1 MTPRPQGQY
10 KLVFLGEPGAGK
22 STCIRSVSDIPAV
35 STDVATTDELAM
47 TKKTTTV
54 ALDYGEMILGDRSR
68 VLLYGLPG
76 QARFRFMF
84 DTVRENLAGAVVL
97 VDASAK
103 APIIGLSQTLD
114 SYVEALRDV
123 PVVVAINKLR
133 ADGPDLRPS
142 VAVILRKYGLV
153 APVLCVDARN
163 RRDIAL
169 IFDLIFICAEH
180 GDA

>member
-1 MTPRPQGQY
+1 MMRPEGQY

-35 STDVATTDELAM
+35 STDVATTDELAL
-47 TKKTTTV
+47 TKQTTTV
-54 ALDYGEMILGDRSR
+54 ALDYGEMALGDGGRL
-68 VLLYGLPG
+68 LLYGLPG

-84 DTVRENLAGAVVL
+84 DTIRENLAGAIVL

-103 APIIGLSQTLD
+103 APMIGLSQTLD
-114 SYVEALRDV
+114 SYIDSLRNV

-133 ADGPDLRPS
+133 IGGPDLRPS
-142 VAVILRKYGLV
+142 VAVILRKYGLM
-153 APVLCVDARN
+153 APVLRVDARN

-169 IFDLIFICAEH
+169 IFDIIFICAEH